1 MATVHIPSLL
11 RDLTG
16 GAEQLQVDISE
27 GERITV
33 REVLDGL
40 EQRFPGMRARLLDAQ
55 GELAPH
61 LAVFID
67 GEQAGMGLMAKVGA
81 ENDLFFLAP
90 IVGGV

>member
-16 GAEQLQVDISE
+16 GAEQVRVDISE
-27 GERITV
+27 GERMTV
-33 REVLDGL
+33 REVLEGL
-40 EQRFPGMRARLLDAQ
+40 ERRFPGMRARLLDAQ
-55 GELAPH
+55 GELVPH
-61 LAVFID
+61 IAVFID

-90 IVGGV
+90 IVGGA